1 MNGRAELPAFTDQND
16 QHAKYE
22 LGLQELPAFTDQNAK
37 YELGLQVKLDELT
50 ANVANV
56 KVSHALLGCCAL
68 FSAPTMAKD
77 KIQLRKAAIAITNN
91 LSGLAAQGVGKEELL
106 QRLPNSIVKKLQDAV
121 KMK

>member
-1 MNGRAELPAFTDQND
+1 M
-16 QHAKYE
+16 
-22 LGLQELPAFTDQNAK
+22 TDQNAK

-91 LSGLAAQGVGKEELL
+91 LSGLTSVGKEELL